1 LPNGKAGCYHHIKVF
16 SSSTSEDKTSEAG
29 TAEVVELTEQQMNE
43 NEFTNHSTVMP
54 STKSNVNQ
62 INNLEIRNEPRK
74 QRRYLRNVIDPASDF
89 SPASTDTG
97 KMKYP
102 QIFEVKRLFEDLK
115 ESKKTS
121 GQMDGTLDMNGDLHS
136 RSKPARISQIVP
148 LTVIPKQQSKRA
160 VQPLRTR
167 TESI

>member
-1 LPNGKAGCYHHIKVF
+1 MKLKIGISFLLFIFFSEDLPNGKAGCYHHIKVF

-74 QRRYLRNVIDPASDF
+74 QRRVNSRTYEAKVFFGQRNF
-89 SPASTDTG
+89 
-97 KMKYP
+97 
-102 QIFEVKRLFEDLK
+102 
-115 ESKKTS
+115 
-121 GQMDGTLDMNGDLHS
+121 
-136 RSKPARISQIVP
+136 
-148 LTVIPKQQSKRA
+148 
-160 VQPLRTR
+160 
-167 TESI
+167 